1 MMVFID
7 WYTEQQFAHHYH
19 NQEECIYT
27 FTSYAPAGAFTA
39 EFHRLFERFFKEQQR
54 EIGWLP
60 LQNHMRNL
68 CMALDRWGA
77 AIKPRSLQLKK
88 DRIGAQL
95 SVGFHVRRGD
105 MQQMLGQHGTH
116 SAWAEEDESLKKTIQ
131 QYLDWNYLVW
141 IATDDKEYYHKIKT
155 DWFWDA
161 CYWGQICFNEDYA
174 KAFGQSSGSS
184 AQAHVETPLRMTN
197 MQSFLDDITWLL
209 SCDVIFGCRYS
220 SVQFILK
227 ALVSDAQEL
236 KIVGCK
242 MPKAFKTV
250 PQKAL
255 HELEEF
261 MAQQGAFIYQ
271 HIEYVVPQH
280 NLERCQLHLLRQI
293 SAQNIMEAYD
303 FVHQHWDGW
312 SSEHKYYA
320 QNSVLGQCELK
331 TMLAPHVKAWKELQ
345 ETLRQR
351 NQSGFS
357 HETSMW
363 FLDSFVLDKVV
374 PLCHRGQTTCV
385 FDYLPMFSSS
395 TLLAGTL
402 DLFFHCLVEFAT
414 FAGGR
419 KESG

>member
-1 MMVFID
+1 
-7 WYTEQQFAHHYH
+7 
-19 NQEECIYT
+19 
-27 FTSYAPAGAFTA
+27 
-39 EFHRLFERFFKEQQR
+39 
-54 EIGWLP
+54 
-60 LQNHMRNL
+60 
-68 CMALDRWGA
+68 
-77 AIKPRSLQLKK
+77 
-88 DRIGAQL
+88 
-95 SVGFHVRRGD
+95 
-105 MQQMLGQHGTH
+105 
-116 SAWAEEDESLKKTIQ
+116 
-131 QYLDWNYLVW
+131 
-141 IATDDKEYYHKIKT
+141 
-155 DWFWDA
+155 
-161 CYWGQICFNEDYA
+161 
-174 KAFGQSSGSS
+174 
-184 AQAHVETPLRMTN
+184 MTN

-331 TMLAPHVKAWKELQ
+331 TMLAPHVKAWKELS
-345 ETLRQR
+345 ETLQQR

-357 HETSMW
+357 HVRRPCGFWTALFWTRLFRYATEAKRPVYLSISQCLVQVSHLQAPW
-363 FLDSFVLDKVV
+363 ICFFIVWSSSQHLLGDGKKVV
-374 PLCHRGQTTCV
+374 DWANHAECATAVLSIVNKDERWWQYYAWMEANKGDITMLLDAAEWLQMSAMDRFWNVERRKDAIRAAKEGWDEYWHRSHAENV
-385 FDYLPMFSSS
+385 
-395 TLLAGTL
+395 
-402 DLFFHCLVEFAT
+402 
-414 FAGGR
+414 
-419 KESG
+419 